1 MIFLFSK
8 ELGDRSISRKICKLA
23 EKVRINAA
31 MTKTG
36 MAVFSSP
43 GF

>member
-1 MIFLFSK
+1 MICLFGK
-8 ELGDRSISRKICKLA
+8 ELWGRNFSRKICKLA

-36 MAVFSSP
+36 MVVFSSP